1 MITPVN
7 STIVTENTAAEETSN
22 PVINNSSTETQFEV
36 KEQSDVELEGILVT
50 EFEQE
55 PLTDINFGF

>member
-1 MITPVN
+1 MITTVN
-7 STIVTENTAAEETSN
+7 PTIVTANIPAEETAQL
-22 PVINNSSTETQFEV
+22 VINNSSTQTQFEV

>member
-1 MITPVN
+1 MIATVN
-7 STIVTENTAAEETSN
+7 PALITENSIVEASVNAD
-22 PVINNSSTETQFEV
+22 INNSSTEIQFEV